1 MIPVIMAGFNDILS
15 AETMRRLDHL
25 ALGSRWTAEGG
36 RAGRHSS
43 VLKGA
48 SVEFRDHRDYVQ
60 GDSLRHLDWKLFGRS
75 ERYFIKQYQEE
86 TSLRVHLVLD
96 ASASMAFRH
105 SGLSSKFGFAR
116 EVAAAVAYLAHHQQD
131 SVGLVIYD
139 DQVRR
144 WLQAKGG
151 SRHIRHFLD
160 ALTAHQPAG
169 RTDTGKALASLAEG
183 MARRGLVL
191 MLSDLLDSPEA
202 VFRALAHFRRR
213 GHDVVLV
220 QVLDPAEL
228 DLPFDGVSDFID
240 METGERLE
248 ADAALVRRSYREAIG
263 AAIDSFRARC
273 GALRVDFRIATTD
286 RTPTDF
292 LNELLGERK
301 RLGA

>member
-1 MIPVIMAGFNDILS
+1 
-15 AETMRRLDHL
+15 MRRLDHL
-25 ALGSRWTAEGG
+25 VLGSRWTVEGG

-105 SGLSSKFGFAR
+105 SGQTSKFEFAR
-116 EVAAAVAYLAHHQQD
+116 ELAAAVAYLAHQQQD

-144 WLQAKGG
+144 WLPAKGG
-151 SRHIRHFLD
+151 KRQIRHFLD
-160 ALTAHQPAG
+160 ALGGHEPAG
-169 RTDTGKALASLAEG
+169 RTDTGKALEALAEG
-183 MARRGLVL
+183 IARRGLVL
-191 MLSDLLDSPEA
+191 MLSDLLDAPEA

-240 METGERLE
+240 METGDRLE
-248 ADAALVRRSYREAIG
+248 ADAASVRRAYCEAIG
-263 AAIDSFRARC
+263 TAIEGIRARC

-286 RTPTDF
+286 RPPADF
-292 LNELLGERK
+292 LNELLADRK

>member
-1 MIPVIMAGFNDILS
+1 MSSFSDYLTT
-15 AETMRRLDHL
+15 ETMRRLDHL

-36 RAGRHSS
+36 RAGRHTS

-48 SVEFRDHRDYVQ
+48 SVEFRDHRNYVQ
-60 GDSLRHLDWKLFGRS
+60 GDNLRHLDWKLFGRS

-105 SGLSSKFGFAR
+105 SGLASKYEFAR
-116 EVAAAVAYLAHHQQD
+116 ELAAAAAYLAHHQQD
-131 SVGLVIYD
+131 SFGLVIYD

-144 WLQAKGG
+144 WLPTKGG
-151 SRHIRHFLD
+151 SRHVRNFLE
-160 ALTAHQPAG
+160 ALGSHQPSG
-169 RTDTGKALASLAEG
+169 RTDTGKALEALAEG

-191 MLSDLLDSPEA
+191 MMSDLLDDPEA

-213 GHDVVLV
+213 GHDVVLIH
-220 QVLDPAEL
+220 VLDPAEL
-228 DLPFDGVSDFID
+228 TLPFNGVSDFID

-248 ADAALVRRSYREAIG
+248 ADAALVRRAYRDAID
-263 AAIDSFRARC
+263 AAIAGFRARC
-273 GALRVDFRIATTD
+273 GALRVDYRIATTE
-286 RTPTDF
+286 RTPAAF
-292 LNELLGERK
+292 LSELLAERK

>member
-1 MIPVIMAGFNDILS
+1 MGGFSDFLT
-15 AETMRRLDHL
+15 AETMRKLDHL
-25 ALGSRWTAEGG
+25 VLGSRWTAEGG

-75 ERYFIKQYQEE
+75 ERYFIKQFQEE
-86 TSLRVHLVLD
+86 TSLRVHFVLD

-105 SGLSSKFGFAR
+105 SGKLTKYQFAR
-116 EVAAAVAYLAHHQQD
+116 ELTAAGAYLAHHQQD
-131 SVGLVIYD
+131 SIGLVIYD

-144 WLQAKGG
+144 WLPTKGG
-151 SRHIRHFLD
+151 NRHVRNFLE
-160 ALTAHQPAG
+160 ALGTHEPGG
-169 RTDTGKALASLAEG
+169 RTDTGKALEALAEG

-191 MLSDLLDSPEA
+191 MLSDLLDAPEA

-228 DLPFDGVSDFID
+228 DLPFDGASDFID

-248 ADAALVRRSYREAIG
+248 ADAALVRRAYCEAIG
-263 AAIDSFRARC
+263 AAIDGFRARC

-286 RTPTDF
+286 RTPSDF
-292 LNELLGERK
+292 LNELLADRK

>member
-1 MIPVIMAGFNDILS
+1 MSGFSDFLT
-15 AETMRRLDHL
+15 AETMRKLDHL
-25 ALGSRWTAEGG
+25 VLGSRWTAEGG

-75 ERYFIKQYQEE
+75 ERYFIKQFQEE
-86 TSLRVHLVLD
+86 TSLRVHFVLD

-105 SGLSSKFGFAR
+105 SGKLTKYQFAR
-116 EVAAAVAYLAHHQQD
+116 ELTAAGAYLAHHQQD
-131 SVGLVIYD
+131 SIGLVIYD

-144 WLQAKGG
+144 WLPTKGG
-151 SRHIRHFLD
+151 NRHVRNFLE
-160 ALTAHQPAG
+160 ALGTHEPGG
-169 RTDTGKALASLAEG
+169 RTDTGKALEALAEG

-191 MLSDLLDSPEA
+191 MLSDLLDAPEA

-228 DLPFDGVSDFID
+228 DLPFDGASDFID

-248 ADAALVRRSYREAIG
+248 ADAALVRRAYRDAIG
-263 AAIDSFRARC
+263 TAIDGFRARC

-286 RTPTDF
+286 RTPSDF
-292 LNELLGERK
+292 LNELLADRK

>member
-1 MIPVIMAGFNDILS
+1 MAGFSDFLS

-25 ALGSRWTAEGG
+25 VLGSRWTAEGG

-60 GDSLRHLDWKLFGRS
+60 GDSLRHLDWKVFGRS
-75 ERYFIKQYQEE
+75 ERYYIKQFQEE
-86 TSLRVHLVLD
+86 TSMRVHLVID
-96 ASASMAFRH
+96 ASASMNFKH
-105 SGLSSKFGFAR
+105 SGTITKYGFAR
-116 EVAAAVAYLAHHQQD
+116 ELSAAAAYLANHQQD

-139 DQVRR
+139 DQVRQ
-144 WLQAKGG
+144 WLPTKGG
-151 SRHIRHFLD
+151 SRHIRHFLESL
-160 ALTAHQPAG
+160 AAHEPSG
-169 RTDTGKALASLAEG
+169 RTDTGKALEALAEG

-191 MLSDLLDSPEA
+191 MMSDLLDDPDA

-220 QVLDPAEL
+220 QILDPAEL

-248 ADAALVRRSYREAIG
+248 ADAALVRRSYREAIN
-263 AAIDSFRARC
+263 AAIENFRSRC
-273 GALRVDFRIATTD
+273 GALHVDFRVATTD
-286 RTPTDF
+286 RTPADF
-292 LNELLGERK
+292 LNGLLADRK

>member
-1 MIPVIMAGFNDILS
+1 MSGFSDFLT
-15 AETMRRLDHL
+15 AETMRKLDHL
-25 ALGSRWTAEGG
+25 VLGSRWTAEGG

-75 ERYFIKQYQEE
+75 ERYFIKQFQEE
-86 TSLRVHLVLD
+86 TSLRVHFVLD

-105 SGLSSKFGFAR
+105 SGKLTKYQFAR
-116 EVAAAVAYLAHHQQD
+116 ELTAAGAYLAHHQQD
-131 SVGLVIYD
+131 SIGLVIYD

-144 WLQAKGG
+144 WLPTKGG
-151 SRHIRHFLD
+151 NRHVRNFLE
-160 ALTAHQPAG
+160 ALGTHEPGG
-169 RTDTGKALASLAEG
+169 RTETGKALEALAEG

-191 MLSDLLDSPEA
+191 MLSDLLDAPEA

-228 DLPFDGVSDFID
+228 DLPFDGASDFID

-248 ADAALVRRSYREAIG
+248 ADAALVRRAYRDAIG
-263 AAIDSFRARC
+263 AAIDGFRARC

-286 RTPTDF
+286 RTPSDF
-292 LNELLGERK
+292 LNELLADRK

>member
-1 MIPVIMAGFNDILS
+1 MSGFSDFLTP
-15 AETMRRLDHL
+15 ETMRRLDHL
-25 ALGSRWTAEGG
+25 ALRSRWTAEGG
-36 RAGRHSS
+36 RSGRHSS

-75 ERYFIKQYQEE
+75 ERYFIKQFQEE

-96 ASASMAFRH
+96 ASASMSFRH
-105 SGLSSKFGFAR
+105 SGRCSKFAFAR
-116 EVAAAVAYLAHHQQD
+116 EVAAAAAYLAHHQQD
-131 SVGLVIYD
+131 SVGLVVYD

-151 SRHIRHFLD
+151 SRQIRHLLE
-160 ALTAHQPAG
+160 ALATHQPSG
-169 RTDTGKALASLAEG
+169 RTDTGKALESLAEG

-191 MLSDLLDSPEA
+191 MLSDLLDAPEA

-228 DLPFDGVSDFID
+228 DLPYDGVSDFID

-263 AAIDSFRARC
+263 AAIAHFRARC
-273 GALRVDFRIATTD
+273 GALRVDFRVATTD
-286 RTPTDF
+286 VAPADF
-292 LNELLGERK
+292 LNTLLGERN

>member
-1 MIPVIMAGFNDILS
+1 MSGFSDFLTP
-15 AETMRRLDHL
+15 ETMRRLDHL

-75 ERYFIKQYQEE
+75 ERYFIKQFQEE

-105 SGLSSKFGFAR
+105 SGLTSKFEFAR
-116 EVAAAVAYLAHHQQD
+116 ELAAAAAYLAHHQQD
-131 SVGLVIYD
+131 NVGLVIYD
-139 DQVRR
+139 DQVRH
-144 WLQAKGG
+144 WLPTKGG
-151 SRHIRHFLD
+151 NRHIKHFLEV
-160 ALTAHQPAG
+160 LTAHEPGG
-169 RTDTGKALASLAEG
+169 RTDTGKALEALAEG

-191 MLSDLLDSPEA
+191 MMSDLLDAPEA

-213 GHDVVLV
+213 GHDVVLIH
-220 QVLDPAEL
+220 VLDPAEL
-228 DLPFDGVSDFID
+228 DLPFEGVSDFID

-248 ADAALVRRSYREAIG
+248 ADAAMVRRSYREALN
-263 AAIDSFRARC
+263 AAIDGFRARC
-273 GALRVDFRIATTD
+273 GVLRVDFRIATTD
-286 RTPTDF
+286 RTPSDF
-292 LNELLGERK
+292 LNELLADRK

>member
-1 MIPVIMAGFNDILS
+1 MASFSDFLT
-15 AETMRRLDHL
+15 AETMRKLDHL
-25 ALGSRWTAEGG
+25 VLGSRWTAEGG

-75 ERYFIKQYQEE
+75 ERYFIKQFQEE
-86 TSLRVHLVLD
+86 TSLSVHFVLD

-105 SGLSSKFGFAR
+105 SGKLTKYQFAR
-116 EVAAAVAYLAHHQQD
+116 ELTAAGAYLAHHQQD
-131 SVGLVIYD
+131 SIGLVIYD

-144 WLQAKGG
+144 WLPTKGG
-151 SRHIRHFLD
+151 NRHVRNFLE
-160 ALTAHQPAG
+160 ALGTNEPGG
-169 RTDTGKALASLAEG
+169 RTDTGKALEALAEG

-191 MLSDLLDSPEA
+191 MLSDLLDAPEA

-228 DLPFDGVSDFID
+228 DLPFDGASDFID

-248 ADAALVRRSYREAIG
+248 ADAALVRRAYCEAIG
-263 AAIDSFRARC
+263 AAIDGFRARC

-286 RTPTDF
+286 RTPSDF
-292 LNELLGERK
+292 LNELLADRK

>member
-1 MIPVIMAGFNDILS
+1 MSGFSDFLT
-15 AETMRRLDHL
+15 AETMRKLDHL
-25 ALGSRWTAEGG
+25 VLGSRWTAEGG

-75 ERYFIKQYQEE
+75 ERYFIKQFQEE
-86 TSLRVHLVLD
+86 TSLRVHFVLD

-105 SGLSSKFGFAR
+105 SGKLTKYQFAR
-116 EVAAAVAYLAHHQQD
+116 ELTAAGAYLAHHQQD
-131 SVGLVIYD
+131 SIGLVIYD

-144 WLQAKGG
+144 WLPTKGG
-151 SRHIRHFLD
+151 NRHVRNFLE
-160 ALTAHQPAG
+160 ALGTHEPGG
-169 RTDTGKALASLAEG
+169 RTDTGKALEALAEG

-191 MLSDLLDSPEA
+191 MLSDLLDAPEA

-228 DLPFDGVSDFID
+228 DLPFDGASDFID

-248 ADAALVRRSYREAIG
+248 ADAALVRRAYRDAIG
-263 AAIDSFRARC
+263 AAIDGFRARC

-286 RTPTDF
+286 RTPSDF
-292 LNELLGERK
+292 LNELLADRK

>member
-1 MIPVIMAGFNDILS
+1 MPGFSDFLTP
-15 AETMRRLDHL
+15 ETMRRLDHL

-86 TSLRVHLVLD
+86 TSLRLHLVLD

-105 SGLSSKFGFAR
+105 AGLASKFAFAR
-116 EVAAAVAYLAHHQQD
+116 ELAAAAAYLAHHQQD

-151 SRHIRHFLD
+151 NRHIRNFLD
-160 ALTAHQPAG
+160 ALATHEPAG
-169 RTDTGKALASLAEG
+169 RTDTGKALEALAEG

-248 ADAALVRRSYREAIG
+248 ADAALVRKSYRDAIG
-263 AAIDSFRARC
+263 AAIESFRARC

-286 RTPTDF
+286 RTPADF
-292 LNELLGERK
+292 LNSLLADRK